1 MFSKTH
7 DYAMRAVV
15 ALAEKPQEPLTTRQI
30 SALTGVPCTYLAK
43 VLQLLARAQVIRGA
57 RGLGGGYVLR
67 VPASELTLL
76 DVANAVEPVLRI
88 TRCPRSITGHGADL
102 CPLHRYLDVLI
113 AAAETA
119 LRSMTVA
126 DLLTGHPEAPC
137 PSLEGDGETHI
148 HIEGDG
154 DTAAGDSAA
163 AV

>member
-15 ALAEKPQEPLTTRQI
+15 ALAERPQEPLTTRQI
-30 SALTGVPCTYLAK
+30 SVLTGVPCTYLAK

-67 VPASELTLL
+67 VPAGELSLL
-76 DVANAVEPVLRI
+76 DVANAVEPIVRI
-88 TRCPRSITGHGADL
+88 KHCPRSLATHGTDL

-126 DLLTGHPEAPC
+126 DLVSGQPEAP
-137 PSLEGDGETHI
+137 PGAVPPPEAQVDGANGDG
-148 HIEGDG
+148 
-154 DTAAGDSAA
+154 A
-163 AV
+163 AVAG